1 MITGAREKRGTGWWQ
16 PVATPGIRFPV
27 AALSHPPARVVI
39 DTDHGPLSFLAATTE
54 SGSSGG
60 AMRIAIVTETFL
72 PKMDGIV
79 RMLTEFL
86 DHLGRRGHE
95 AIICTPGEGQD
106 RYGTFVVERYGG
118 PRWHL
123 YPGLTVAGPAPGL
136 LPTLRRWQPEIIH
149 LAGPAVL
156 GAQATL
162 IGRALRR
169 PLVAHYQTDLAT
181 YAGCHGLGF
190 LQPVAWQYLRTIHG
204 MAERTYCPTPTIRR
218 QLHGHD
224 FQNLALC
231 ARGVDTVGFHPQYRD
246 TALRERLLGRGVNPA
261 TPIAAYVGRL
271 SPEKN
276 LAALLAFATARPDIP
291 LLIIGDGP
299 ARPQLA
305 AALAGTRAHFTGELR
320 GAALAAAYASAD
332 FLVCTSLTE
341 TFCQVVQEAMASG
354 LPTIGFRAGGVQD
367 VILDGETGI
376 LCPPADEHAWHQA
389 IDILCDDPIRRQ
401 HLARRAREVAE
412 GRTWAS
418 VFEHL
423 LGEYQEIIAA
433 HPVPQRRGRAIK
445 AGRHAVLAERR

>member
-1 MITGAREKRGTGWWQ
+1 
-16 PVATPGIRFPV
+16 
-27 AALSHPPARVVI
+27 
-39 DTDHGPLSFLAATTE
+39 
-54 SGSSGG
+54 
-60 AMRIAIVTETFL
+60 MRIAIVTETFL

-79 RMLTEFL
+79 RMLTELL

-95 AIICTPGEGQD
+95 AIVCTPGEGHD
-106 RYGTFVVERYGG
+106 RYGPFAVERYGG
-118 PRWHL
+118 LRWQL

-136 LPTLRRWQPEIIH
+136 LPTLRRWQPDIIH

-156 GAQATL
+156 GAQAAL
-162 IGRALRR
+162 VGRALHR

-190 LQPVAWQYLRTIHG
+190 LQPVAWHYLRAIHG

-218 QLHGHD
+218 QLQGQGFH
-224 FQNLALC
+224 NLALC
-231 ARGVDTVGFHPQYRD
+231 ARGVDTVGFHPRHRD
-246 TALRERLLGRGVNPA
+246 PALRARILGPSVDPV

-276 LAALLAFATARPDIP
+276 LDALLSFAATRPEVP

-305 AALAGTRAHFTGELR
+305 AALAGTRAYFTGELR

-332 FLVCTSLTE
+332 FLICTSLTE
-341 TFCQVVQEAMASG
+341 TFCQVAQEAMASG
-354 LPTIGFRAGGVQD
+354 LPTIGFRAGEIQD

-376 LCPPADEHAWHQA
+376 LCPPADERAWHAA
-389 IDILCDDPIRRQ
+389 IDTLCDGPIARRR
-401 HLARRAREVAE
+401 LARRAREVAE

-418 VFEHL
+418 VFDRL
-423 LGEYQEIIAA
+423 LGEYQEIIDA
-433 HPVPQRRGRAIK
+433 HPVPLRRGRAVK
-445 AGRHAVLAERR
+445 AGRRAVLAERR

>member
-1 MITGAREKRGTGWWQ
+1 
-16 PVATPGIRFPV
+16 
-27 AALSHPPARVVI
+27 
-39 DTDHGPLSFLAATTE
+39 
-54 SGSSGG
+54 
-60 AMRIAIVTETFL
+60 MRIAIVTETFL

-79 RMLTEFL
+79 RMLTELL

-95 AIICTPGEGQD
+95 AIVCTPGEGHD
-106 RYGTFVVERYGG
+106 RYGSFAVERYGG
-118 PRWHL
+118 LRWQL

-136 LPTLRRWQPEIIH
+136 LPTLRRWQPDIIH

-156 GAQATL
+156 GAQATVV
-162 IGRALRR
+162 GRALRR

-218 QLHGHD
+218 QLQGQGFH
-224 FQNLALC
+224 NLALC
-231 ARGVDTVGFHPQYRD
+231 SRGVDTVGFHPQHRD
-246 TALRERLLGRGVNPA
+246 MALRARILGPGADPT
-261 TPIAAYVGRL
+261 TPIATYVGRL

-276 LAALLAFATARPDIP
+276 LDALLSFAAARPEVP

-320 GAALAAAYASAD
+320 GAALGAAYASAD
-332 FLVCTSLTE
+332 LLICTSLTE
-341 TFCQVVQEAMASG
+341 TFCQVAQEAMASG
-354 LPTIGFRAGGVQD
+354 LPTIGFRAGGIQD

-376 LCPPADEHAWHQA
+376 LCPPDDERAWHRA
-389 IDILCDDPIRRQ
+389 IDTLCDEPSVR
-401 HLARRAREVAE
+401 HSLARRAREVAE

-418 VFEHL
+418 VFERL
-423 LGEYQEIIAA
+423 LGEYQEITDAY
-433 HPVPQRRGRAIK
+433 PVPLRRGRSIK
-445 AGRHAVLAERR
+445 AGRSAVLAERR